1 MQKEMLL
8 RKLDILKKS
17 YKEVRKKGNSPEAKA
32 IHVEIEQLVKDI
44 EEAETEELIQK
55 AKEAG
60 ILPRLER
67 IISMIQLLSCEANDL
82 LSEAED
88 NFKKAGLM
96 TDKIVYMQREYY
108 KAANVYFKEFAE
120 IIKKTNTGNDMFS
133 DLENFDNMIRIWA
146 DLKERPKPKSLMGG
160 CKAAAG
166 KANGLSQMCQKCP
179 LTYNPETLICRA
191 CDKSFKEG
199 FQKGAKWLER
209 KRIDRIMNKDK
220 EVQNDNRK

>member
-67 IISMIQLLSCEANDL
+67 IISMIQLLSCEANNL
-82 LSEAED
+82 LSEDIFWYIEQKMKY
-88 NFKKAGLM
+88 NELRPYKHG
-96 TDKIVYMQREYY
+96 DKNY
-108 KAANVYFKEFAE
+108 
-120 IIKKTNTGNDMFS
+120 
-133 DLENFDNMIRIWA
+133 
-146 DLKERPKPKSLMGG
+146 
-160 CKAAAG
+160 
-166 KANGLSQMCQKCP
+166 
-179 LTYNPETLICRA
+179 
-191 CDKSFKEG
+191 
-199 FQKGAKWLER
+199 
-209 KRIDRIMNKDK
+209 
-220 EVQNDNRK
+220 

>member
-1 MQKEMLL
+1 MLL

-166 KANGLSQMCQKCP
+166 KANGLSQMCQKCS
-179 LTYNPETLICRA
+179 LTYNPETLTVGLVISLLKKGFRRVLNGLRG
-191 CDKSFKEG
+191 KE
-199 FQKGAKWLER
+199 LIE
-209 KRIDRIMNKDK
+209 
-220 EVQNDNRK
+220 

>member
-1 MQKEMLL
+1 MLL

-133 DLENFDNMIRIWA
+133 DLENFDNM
-146 DLKERPKPKSLMGG
+146 
-160 CKAAAG
+160 
-166 KANGLSQMCQKCP
+166 
-179 LTYNPETLICRA
+179 TLIPQHYY
-191 CDKSFKEG
+191 KIFFLST
-199 FQKGAKWLER
+199 
-209 KRIDRIMNKDK
+209 
-220 EVQNDNRK
+220 

>member
-88 NFKKAGLM
+88 NL
-96 TDKIVYMQREYY
+96 R
-108 KAANVYFKEFAE
+108 
-120 IIKKTNTGNDMFS
+120 
-133 DLENFDNMIRIWA
+133 
-146 DLKERPKPKSLMGG
+146 KPG
-160 CKAAAG
+160 
-166 KANGLSQMCQKCP
+166 
-179 LTYNPETLICRA
+179 
-191 CDKSFKEG
+191 
-199 FQKGAKWLER
+199 
-209 KRIDRIMNKDK
+209 
-220 EVQNDNRK
+220 